1 MFVSK
6 QLGRLNNAN
15 TPLRLIFVIPFVV
28 QVVAS
33 VSLVGYL
40 SFRNARNAVD
50 DLAMQLQSSVASKVH
65 QKLNSYLDIPPLINQ
80 INANAF
86 ETGLLT
92 IDDAKGIEDFFLSQ
106 VKAFESVS
114 YVFMGNTKGAIT
126 APGRK
131 LDGSLV
137 MEKTDKFNDF
147 AAGVEPYNVYALSDA
162 GVQGEL
168 LDSYPNYDVRTRP
181 WYISAKEKGHPIWYD
196 AYAFFGR
203 PDALALPHA
212 HPIYSEDGNLLGVLA
227 TEIVLAEISEFLKTL
242 EVGKTGEVFII
253 EKSGLMI
260 ATSTDQQLAYLDE
273 DSQESVRLQATESD
287 DPLIKAS
294 AEQLAGAF
302 NDLSKVDSSQVLEW
316 TLDGERHFLQA
327 LPFQDEEGLDWLIV
341 VTLPES
347 DFMAQI
353 NANTRTTVLLCL
365 GTLLLSI
372 VVGSYTSKWITKPIL
387 RLSRASE
394 SIASGNLNQRVDV
407 SGNNELGVLGQA
419 FNRMAQQLQ
428 DSFVALEK
436 SNEALERRVKERTA
450 DLQEAKETADKA
462 NQAKSDFLANM
473 SHELRTPLNGI
484 LGYAQILGRSKVLPN
499 KERDGVNI
507 IHQCGS
513 HLLTLINDVLDLS
526 KIEARKLELVPVGL
540 HLPALLQSVV
550 EMCKIKADQK
560 GIDFIYQPS
569 SRLPEG
575 IEADEKRLRQVLI
588 NLLGN
593 AIKFT
598 DAGSVTL
605 RVDVLEKS
613 DTQAS
618 LLFQVIDTGV
628 GIAENH
634 LTKLFEAF
642 EQVGDQKKQSEGT
655 GLGLA
660 ISQRIVQLMGG
671 TIEVN
676 TQLGKGS
683 EFSFSVDLLLV
694 DDWVQRNAMAGSDF
708 IIGYEG
714 DQDYSILVVDDR
726 WENRAIILNL
736 LEPLGFK
743 VLEAENGQEGLEK
756 LEMTQPDLVITD
768 LAMPVMDGFEF
779 LSQVRSQADFKY
791 LKVIVSSASVSL
803 ADQQRSLDQG
813 GDHFL
818 PKPVDAQILFQL
830 INDCLPIEWVYETA
844 SDEGDS
850 SDSRPFTLPPT
861 LTLEKLLK
869 LTQDGHIPE
878 LREQLEQLMAE
889 DSAYV
894 AFGESIIQL
903 ARQFQVEEIESRLQS
918 YLDSGAAHAG

>member
-1 MFVSK
+1 MRNV
-6 QLGRLNNAN
+6 NI
-15 TPLRLIFVIPFVV
+15 PLRLIFIVPFVT

-33 VSLVGYL
+33 VGLVGYL
-40 SFRNARNAVD
+40 SFRNARKAVD
-50 DLAMQLQSSVASKVH
+50 DLALQLQDSVASEVD
-65 QKLNSYLDIPPLINQ
+65 QKLNSYLEIPPLINQ

-92 IDDAKGIEDFFLSQ
+92 IDDAEGIEDFFLSQ
-106 VKAFESVS
+106 VQAFESVS
-114 YVFMGNTKGAIT
+114 YVFIGNTQGAIT

-147 AAGVEPYNVYALSDA
+147 VAGEEPYNVYALDKA
-162 GVQGEL
+162 GMQGEL

-181 WYISAKEKGHPIWYD
+181 WYISAKEKGQPIWYD

-203 PDALALPHA
+203 PDVLALPHA
-212 HPIYSEDGNLLGVLA
+212 HPLYDEAGALMGVLA

-260 ATSTDQQLAYLDE
+260 ATSTEQELAYLDE
-273 DSQESVRLQATESD
+273 ESQESVRLKATESD
-287 DPLIKAS
+287 NPLIQAS
-294 AEQLAGAF
+294 ADHLTTVVT
-302 NDLSKVDSSQVLEW
+302 DLDQIENSQVLVWDLE
-316 TLDGERHFLQA
+316 GERHFLQV
-327 LPFQDEEGLDWLIV
+327 LPFEDEQGLDWLIV
-341 VTLPES
+341 VALPES

-365 GTLLLSI
+365 GTLALSI
-372 VVGSYTSKWITKPIL
+372 IVGSFTSKWITAPIL
-387 RLSRASE
+387 KLSRASE
-394 SIASGNLNQRVDV
+394 AIAEGDLNQRVDV
-407 SGNNELGVLGQA
+407 AGNNELGVLSKS
-419 FNRMAQQLQ
+419 FNRMAQQLR
-428 DSFVALEK
+428 DSFTALEK
-436 SNEALERRVKERTA
+436 SNEVLESRVEARTA
-450 DLQEAKETADKA
+450 DLKEAKDVADQA

-484 LGYAQILGRSKVLPN
+484 LGYAQILGRSKALPT

-550 EMCKIKADQK
+550 EMCNIKAKQK
-560 GIDFIYQPS
+560 GIEFVYQPS

-575 IEADEKRLRQVLI
+575 VEADEKRLRQVLI

-598 DAGSVTL
+598 DTGAVTL
-605 RVDVLEKS
+605 RVDVLDQSE
-613 DTQAS
+613 THAS
-618 LLFQVIDTGV
+618 ILFQVIDTGV
-628 GIAENH
+628 GIAQKN

-660 ISQRIVQLMGG
+660 ISQRIVQLMDS

-676 TQLGKGS
+676 SQLGQGS
-683 EFSFSVDLLLV
+683 EFCFTVDLPLV
-694 DDWVQRNAMAGSDF
+694 DDWVQRRVADGSDF
-708 IIGYEG
+708 IIGYEEE
-714 DQDYSILVVDDR
+714 QRYSILVVDDR

-736 LEPLGFK
+736 LEPLGFEII
-743 VLEAENGQEGLEK
+743 EAVNGREGLEK
-756 LEMTQPDLVITD
+756 LETMKPDLVITD

-779 LSQVRSQADFKY
+779 LHQLRGHPDLNSMTV
-791 LKVIVSSASVSL
+791 LVCSASVSL
-803 ADQQRSLDQG
+803 ADQQRSLDLG
-813 GDHFL
+813 GDYFL
-818 PKPVDAQILFQL
+818 PKPVNAGILFQL
-830 INDCLPIEWVYETA
+830 LSECLPITWVREVA
-844 SDEGDS
+844 SDEEEPS
-850 SDSRPFTLPPT
+850 ATMPLKIPPT
-861 LTLEKLLK
+861 SILEKLLE
-869 LTQDGHIPE
+869 LAQNGLIPE
-878 LREQLEQLMAE
+878 LRKQLEQLMEQDSTYRAFAE
-889 DSAYV
+889 
-894 AFGESIIQL
+894 ELIQL
-903 ARQFQVEEIESRLQS
+903 ARQFQVEDIEDRLQA
-918 YLDSGAAHAG
+918 YLDEGSIYAG